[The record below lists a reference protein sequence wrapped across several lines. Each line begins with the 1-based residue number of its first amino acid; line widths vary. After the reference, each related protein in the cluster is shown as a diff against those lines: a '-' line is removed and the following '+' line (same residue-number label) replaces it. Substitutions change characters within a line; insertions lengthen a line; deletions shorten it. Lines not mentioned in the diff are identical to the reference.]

1 MTARSLFAQDALLPE
16 GWAKNVLLVWDE
28 TGYLTQVSVQ
38 ANKPQGVEQA
48 AGPVLPGMP
57 NLHSH
62 AFQRAFAGLS
72 EYRGA
77 QDDSFWTWRDLMYRF
92 ASRIT
97 PQQLEDIATYLYI
110 EMLQAGYTSVCEFHY
125 LHHATDGRPYADD
138 AELSLCL
145 VRAAAKAGIGLTLLP
160 VLYQQGGFDG
170 QASGEGQRRFIRS
183 TDNML
188 KLLERLQGQ
197 SLAGLGQALPRG
209 APAFIVGLAPH
220 SLRAVTPESLSEAV
234 AGLHA
239 LNPFAPVHIHV
250 AEQSREVEDCLAW
263 SRQRPV
269 QWLLNQAKIDARWC
283 LIHATHVNLAEVQ
296 GVAASGAVVGLC
308 PTTEANLGDGVF
320 LAESFHH
327 AGGRWGIGSDSHV
340 CVNVAE
346 ELLLLEYGQRLTLGR
361 RNVLAEN
368 TQAQVAT
375 AMVLKA
381 VAGGAQAS
389 GLYPRQ
395 SVLEVVN
402 HSGSAAVSGHA
413 GIAVDHLAN
422 LVVLDAQH
430 LALAGLE
437 ASTMLAAH
445 IFASHRSSAIDA
457 VYASG
462 HKRVQKSL
470 HAEAEQAG
478 RNFIRARSALLSN

>member
-1 MTARSLFAQDALLPE
+1 M
-16 GWAKNVLLVWDE
+16 
-28 TGYLTQVSVQ
+28 
-38 ANKPQGVEQA
+38 
-48 AGPVLPGMP
+48 
-57 NLHSH
+57 
-62 AFQRAFAGLS
+62 
-72 EYRGA
+72 
-77 QDDSFWTWRDLMYRF
+77 
-92 ASRIT
+92 
-97 PQQLEDIATYLYI
+97 
-110 EMLQAGYTSVCEFHY
+110 
-125 LHHATDGRPYADD
+125 
-138 AELSLCL
+138 
-145 VRAAAKAGIGLTLLP
+145 
-160 VLYQQGGFDG
+160 
-170 QASGEGQRRFIRS
+170 
-183 TDNML
+183 
-188 KLLERLQGQ
+188 
-197 SLAGLGQALPRG
+197 
-209 APAFIVGLAPH
+209 
-220 SLRAVTPESLSEAV
+220 
-234 AGLHA
+234 
-239 LNPFAPVHIHV
+239 
-250 AEQSREVEDCLAW
+250 
-263 SRQRPV
+263 
-269 QWLLNQAKIDARWC
+269 
-283 LIHATHVNLAEVQ
+283 
-296 GVAASGAVVGLC
+296 
-308 PTTEANLGDGVF
+308 
-320 LAESFHH
+320 
-327 AGGRWGIGSDSHV
+327 
-340 CVNVAE
+340 AE